1 MRFSFIRNQMKRK
14 RIKKVVFELV
24 GTSEKKSV
32 ENFINNDV
40 QYNATKHKFDT
51 NKNNK
56 YER

>member
-1 MRFSFIRNQMKRK
+1 MKRK